1 MDLHDLKSQWG
12 NVGGQ
17 EKSQADLEVMTK
29 ASKPIR
35 KIRLRLLI
43 EGTCLLLFLVV
54 YYDWFDG
61 HEKSWEVN
69 ALLVAGVLFNLG
81 NDILGYF
88 ALRMSPGTA
97 SVKES
102 LRVYLGRVRRLS
114 FFSKI
119 ASAGFLISVLTFY
132 LSIVEFTREKY
143 LILVM
148 LFLILAATGYF
159 TQQFWSRRLKSLQN
173 AVKELDE

>member
-1 MDLHDLKSQWG
+1 MDLNDLKSEWG

-17 EKSQADLEVMTK
+17 GKSKADLEVMTK
-29 ASKPIR
+29 ASKPIK

-69 ALLVAGVLFNLG
+69 ALLVIGVLFNLG

-88 ALRMSPGTA
+88 ALRMSSQTG

-102 LRVYLGRVRRLS
+102 LNTYLGRVRRLS

-119 ASAGFLISVLTFY
+119 ASAGFLISVLAFY
-132 LSIVEFTREKY
+132 LSVVEFTREKY
-143 LILVM
+143 PILVV
-148 LFLILAATGYF
+148 LFLILFATGYF
-159 TQQFWSRRLKSLQN
+159 THQFWKTRISSLQN
-173 AVKELDE
+173 AVNELEE